1 MSEQQKPPKS
11 EFLDAFC
18 QMFRAATRPAV
29 TVIFAAV
36 IAQVVIEGIAAP
48 QWFLALASG
57 CILWWFGDRTVQHI
71 KAASANSGQS
81 SIDKIVAA
89 VTTALEQKGGTNAQ
103 T

>member
-18 QMFRAATRPAV
+18 QMFRAVTRPAV

-36 IAQVVIEGIAAP
+36 IAQVVIDGIDAP
-48 QWFLALASG
+48 QWFLGLASA

-71 KAASANSGQS
+71 K
-81 SIDKIVAA
+81 DK
-89 VTTALEQKGGTNAQ
+89 KGGTNAQ